1 MPHCTPEW
9 PRLQKNSE
17 PADLITDAW
26 LAYVGSTDVCRE
38 SWGALGVVTLADSAV
53 AEWHGDGATVVN
65 LLDNSTRRLESDAL
79 VLATINLAET
89 GLLDALAES
98 GLEVHAVGDCV
109 APRRANNA
117 FFEGRRLSLK
127 L

>member
-1 MPHCTPEW
+1 M
-9 PRLQKNSE
+9 
-17 PADLITDAW
+17 
-26 LAYVGSTDVCRE
+26 
-38 SWGALGVVTLADSAV
+38 GALGVVTITDSAV

-65 LLDNSTRRLESDAL
+65 LLDDSTRRIESDAL
-79 VLATINLAET
+79 VLATINVSET
-89 GLLDALAES
+89 SLLDALAES

-117 FFEGRRLSLK
+117 IFEGRRLGLK